1 MEALLAILVND
12 TQILACMTYGN
23 RGIVVQNQSADQLT
37 GDSPADEQYHI
48 LEGRKLL
55 QIATIDN
62 GKLDMVSEK
71 ARHISKEKKKEAIL
85 ALKNI
90 RDKKKERMS
99 AFKNI
104 VGMFRGKKPEDAT

>member
-1 MEALLAILVND
+1 
-12 TQILACMTYGN
+12 
-23 RGIVVQNQSADQLT
+23 
-37 GDSPADEQYHI
+37 
-48 LEGRKLL
+48 
-55 QIATIDN
+55 
-62 GKLDMVSEK
+62 MVGEK

-104 VGMFRGKKPEDAT
+104 VGMFRGKKPEDATQDQVQGHEAGSAMKDQVQAQEVGSATKD